1 MTHYP
6 RRAAAMIGMLCLTL
20 PGCGATRLLKEDAA
34 QVDPQTRWRQ
44 SKDDFVIVFDVI
56 PQVPAQDQEAAFQVS
71 IHDESKEP
79 PQPIPDATIIG
90 IAVMPSMPGHI
101 RELELKSGM
110 GAADPGTYRARSSFD
125 TKGEWL
131 AKLLIRLSSGQKITA
146 EFPFQVSGPISQ

>member
-1 MTHYP
+1 MTRCP
-6 RRAAAMIGMLCLTL
+6 RRAAALIGMLCLTL
-20 PGCGATRLLKEDAA
+20 PGCGVPRLLNEDAT

-44 SKDDFVIVFDVI
+44 SKDDFAVVFDI
-56 PQVPAQDQEAAFQVS
+56 NPRTPAQGLVS

-110 GAADPGTYRARSSFD
+110 GAAEPGTYRARASFD

-131 AKLLIRLSSGQKITA
+131 AKLLIRLSSGQKINA
-146 EFPFQVSGPISQ
+146 EFPFLVSGPTSK